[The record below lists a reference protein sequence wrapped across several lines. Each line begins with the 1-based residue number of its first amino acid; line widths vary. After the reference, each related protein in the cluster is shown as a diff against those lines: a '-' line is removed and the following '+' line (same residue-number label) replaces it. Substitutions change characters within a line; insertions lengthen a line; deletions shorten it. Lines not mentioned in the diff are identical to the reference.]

1 MEDREQSTWKK
12 VAGKEKA
19 REWRDTLYSPQAFNP
34 EYLRISTTV
43 GYAAGTVL
51 IQ

>member
-19 REWRDTLYSPQAFNP
+19 QKREGGRDLHLPQA
-34 EYLRISTTV
+34 LRMSITV
-43 GYAAGTVL
+43 ECAAGTLL
-51 IQ
+51 I

>member
-19 REWRDTLYSPQAFNP
+19 REREGAREGDIYIRLQLLSRKT
-34 EYLRISTTV
+34 
-43 GYAAGTVL
+43 
-51 IQ
+51 

>member
-19 REWRDTLYSPQAFNP
+19 REG
-34 EYLRISTTV
+34 E
-43 GYAAGTVL
+43 GGTHLHSL
-51 IQ
+51 IEFDIE